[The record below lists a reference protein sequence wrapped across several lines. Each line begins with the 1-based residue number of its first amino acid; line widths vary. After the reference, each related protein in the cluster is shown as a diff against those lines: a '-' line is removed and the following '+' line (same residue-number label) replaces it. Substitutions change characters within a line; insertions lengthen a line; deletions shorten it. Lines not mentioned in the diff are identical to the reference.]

1 MLDVHFSDV
10 ICEGLQN
17 YLALMVHKTP
27 VFEVNR
33 LHFSYGR
40 QKVLDNISLTI
51 EAGNFYAIVGPN
63 GCGKT
68 TLLDIMAGSKT
79 PGSGSIR
86 YLGRDIKE
94 YGKRKLA
101 REIALVPQDF
111 YIHFPFTVGEVVL
124 MGRHP
129 YIPRFGGPSREDID
143 IAEAIIE
150 KTGLCRLKDKYIT
163 ELSGGEKQRVV
174 FARALVQDTPV
185 LILDEATS
193 NMDIQYTLNFLK
205 AVSEEVS
212 QAGRTVISAL
222 HDLNL
227 AANYSN
233 KMVFMKSGR
242 IVSEGN
248 TPEVLTEEGI
258 KAVFN
263 VESRVYFDR
272 YSNSCQVSFKGI
284 RPR

>member
-1 MLDVHFSDV
+1 M
-10 ICEGLQN
+10 
-17 YLALMVHKTP
+17 HKTP
-27 VFEVNR
+27 VFEANR
-33 LHFSYGR
+33 LCFSYGK
-40 QKVLDNISLTI
+40 QKVLDNISLTV

-68 TLLDIMAGSKT
+68 TLLDIMVGSKT
-79 PGSGSIR
+79 QGSGSIR
-86 YLGRDIKE
+86 YLGSDIKE

-111 YIHFPFTVGEVVL
+111 YIHFPFTVREVVL

-129 YIPRFGGPSREDID
+129 YTPRFGGPSKEDID

-150 KTGLCRLKDKYIT
+150 KTGLSELKNKYIT

-193 NMDIQYTLNFLK
+193 NMDIQYTLNFLG
-205 AVSEEVS
+205 VISEAVS
-212 QAGRTVISAL
+212 QADRTVISAL

-227 AANYSN
+227 AATYSN

-263 VESRVYFDR
+263 VESRVYFDQ
-272 YSNSCQVSFKGI
+272 YSGSCQVSYKGI
-284 RPR
+284 GPR